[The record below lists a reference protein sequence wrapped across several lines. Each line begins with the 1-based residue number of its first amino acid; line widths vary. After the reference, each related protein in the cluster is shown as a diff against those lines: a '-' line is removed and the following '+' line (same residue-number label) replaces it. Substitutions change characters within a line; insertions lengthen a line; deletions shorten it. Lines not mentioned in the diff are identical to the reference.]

1 MTRREE
7 NLVEIIAALVRVHAD
22 GNRETIAA
30 AMKTVEAIPIHPSP
44 VHCEGVA
51 LDLLKLSPR
60 PPSNTP
66 APINKDRP

>member
-1 MTRREE
+1 VTRREE
-7 NLVEIIAALVRVHAD
+7 NLVEILGAVFRIHAE
-22 GNRETIAA
+22 GKHETLAY
-30 AMKTVEAIPIHPSP
+30 AMKSVEVLLLHPSP

-66 APINKDRP
+66 APITKDRP